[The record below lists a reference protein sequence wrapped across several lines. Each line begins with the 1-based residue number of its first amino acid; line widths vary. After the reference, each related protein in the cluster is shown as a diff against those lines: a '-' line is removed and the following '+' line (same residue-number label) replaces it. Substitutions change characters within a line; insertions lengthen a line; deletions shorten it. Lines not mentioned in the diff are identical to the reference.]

1 MAPPL
6 GNTQQRRTN
15 SGSERAAESR
25 MSLDTNS
32 IISQPLLFHWRER
45 RVAASL
51 AGPTVGPSLHTTHG

>member
-25 MSLDTNS
+25 ISLVT